1 MNSHFVRKSVIYTL
15 FLENFLQIPMVNFII
30 LNCNEALIG
39 RSRSLH
45 VRYVTTT
52 SQCLGRTQSMNPD
65 RLKHRLHYD
74 ATAIAL
80 R

>member
-1 MNSHFVRKSVIYTL
+1 MK
-15 FLENFLQIPMVNFII
+15 
-30 LNCNEALIG
+30 ALIG